1 MPLFQAS
8 ALRQQSTEH
17 PAPESAWQEY
27 TAFFHNPAVQENIR
41 AQTEE
46 QLQGEFLAKL
56 FGDVLGYTLAPAEG
70 HNLVREQ
77 KNELNARSADGA
89 LCRGGKICAVIE
101 LKDTRTTD
109 LDKVEPQA
117 FGYKNAHRGVRY
129 VITSNFARLRFYIDS
144 TLDYIEFDLF
154 RLTHAEFSRLWFVLS
169 KPTLLDGDLPAR
181 LFDSSRQNEQSI
193 TEKLYADYSAFKR
206 ELFDDILA
214 RQQGPLTR
222 DEKLLLFRK
231 TQKLLDRL
239 IFIFFC
245 EDRGLLPVNS
255 TESIIKKW
263 RGDRAWDPS
272 ARLYPQFLK
281 FFEFINSGNPALGIF
296 AYNGGLFAR
305 DEQLDALDLDDA
317 LLARWT
323 QKLSDY
329 DYETEVDVNIL
340 GHIFEHSLAEL
351 EEAAAAF
358 GDGQDTPAVSKRKK
372 DGVFYTPSFVT
383 QFIVENTVGAL
394 CAEKKAELGITDD
407 LFAPR
412 AADPKKRGGK
422 SDAEKREKLESLLA
436 AYRAWLLD
444 LKICDPACG
453 SGAFLV
459 AALQFLIR
467 EHKKIDRWSANI
479 QTGAGALV
487 FEDIDTSILERN
499 LYGVDINEESVEIA
513 RLSLWLHTC
522 RPGRKLSDLSANIK
536 CGNSLITEEFDWEKE
551 FPFGGFDAVIGN
563 PPYVQLQTMGPMS
576 DRYAKC
582 GFEVFN
588 KMGDIYCL
596 FYELGWRLLKQEGVL
611 GYISSNKWMRRNYGN
626 ELRKFFVRKT
636 NPQILVDFPG
646 VPVFSDA
653 NTDPV
658 ILVFRKAENQHHTE
672 ACECSAIPTD
682 LESHFDENK
691 YTADFDEEMWVLKDP
706 SQTNLFEQ
714 MKCAGKPLKE
724 WPITINYGIKTGFNE
739 AFCIDTPTKERLIAE
754 DPKSAEIIRPLL
766 RGRDISAYYGEWKG
780 LWLIFVPWHFPLH
793 LDTTITGASEEAERL
808 FQENYPAVYQHL
820 CLFKNMLTARN
831 KAETGIRYEWYAL
844 QRWGAA
850 YYQDF
855 AKPKI
860 IYPNITKFFP
870 FTYDTEKHVC
880 LDTVFI
886 ITANNEAVSLPYLL
900 AVLNSP
906 FAKQWIL
913 DNCPPLGD
921 DRRKVH
927 KVYFENFPVPTA
939 TPEQTAAL
947 AALAEKRVNLT
958 RAQQSVR
965 AKFHRSLLNHFSTL
979 KITQA
984 LETFETLTFAEFL
997 KELKKQKAKPKL
1009 SEEAEWEEFFT
1020 ASKTELL
1027 RLAAES
1033 AQTDTQINTQVAAL
1047 YGLPP
1052 EQKKG
1057 LNNDAQM

>member
-1 MPLFQAS
+1 MSLFQDS
-8 ALRQQSTEH
+8 ALRKACRENA
-17 PAPESAWQEY
+17 APEPAWEEFR
-27 TAFFHNPAVQENIR
+27 AFFLNPAVQANIR

-56 FGDVLGYTLAPAEG
+56 FGEILGYTLAPAEN
-70 HNLVREQ
+70 HNLTREL
-77 KNELNARSADGA
+77 KNVLNARSADGA
-89 LCRGGKICAVIE
+89 LLRGGKVCAVIE

-109 LDKVEPQA
+109 LDRVEAQA

-129 VITSNFARLRFYIDS
+129 VITSNFERLRLYIDS
-144 TLDYIEFDLF
+144 TLDFIEFGLF
-154 RLTHAEFSRLWFVLS
+154 ELTRAEFDRLWLALS
-169 KPTLLDGDLPAR
+169 KETLLDRDLPAR
-181 LFDSSRQNEQSI
+181 LFDASRQNETSI

-214 RQQGPLTR
+214 RRETPPAR

-231 TQKLLDRL
+231 TQKLLDRF

-255 TESIIKKW
+255 TETIIKKW
-263 RGDRAWDPS
+263 RSDRAWDPE
-272 ARLYPQFLK
+272 ARLYPQFVK
-281 FFEFINSGNPALGIF
+281 YFGFINGGNAALGIH
-296 AYNGGLFAR
+296 AYNGGLFAP
-305 DEQLDALDLDDA
+305 DPVLDGLVLDDA

-329 DYETEVDVNIL
+329 DFATEVDVNIL
-340 GHIFEHSLAEL
+340 GHIFEHSLSEI
-351 EEAAAAF
+351 EEMAAALEA
-358 GDGQDTPAVSKRKK
+358 GGSGGNAPAVSKRKK
-372 DGVFYTPSFVT
+372 DGVFYTPPFVT
-383 QFIVENTVGAL
+383 RFIVENTLGAL
-394 CAEKKAELGITDD
+394 CAEKKAGLGITDE

-412 AADPKKRGGK
+412 EPRKKKGAK
-422 SDAEKREKLESLLA
+422 AEPERARLEGLLSE
-436 AYRAWLLD
+436 YRAWLLG

-459 AALQFLIR
+459 AALQFLVR

-487 FEDIDTSILERN
+487 FEDVDASILERN

-576 DRYAKC
+576 GRYAKC

-588 KMGDIYCL
+588 KSADIYCL
-596 FYELGWRLLKQEGVL
+596 FYEQGWKLLKQDGLL
-611 GYISSNKWMRRNYGN
+611 GYISSNKWMRGNYGK
-626 ELRKFFVRKT
+626 ELRKFFIRKT

-658 ILVFRKAENQHHTE
+658 ILVFRKAENQHRIE
-672 ACECSAIPTD
+672 ACECNAIPTD

-706 SQTNLFEQ
+706 SQTTLFEK
-714 MKCAGKPLKE
+714 MKSAGKPLKE
-724 WPITINYGIKTGFNE
+724 LAITINYGIKTGYNE
-739 AFCIDTPTKERLIAE
+739 AFCIDTPTKERLVAE

-780 LWLIFVPWHFPLH
+780 FWQIFIPWHFPLH
-793 LDTTITGASEEAERL
+793 LDTTITGVSEEAEKL
-808 FQENYPAVYQHL
+808 FQKDYPAVYRHL
-820 CLFKNMLTARN
+820 SLFKKKLAARN

-844 QRWGAA
+844 QRWAAA

-860 IYPNITKFFP
+860 IYPEITKFLP
-870 FTYDTEKHVC
+870 FSYDTEGHVC
-880 LDTVFI
+880 NNKAFI
-886 ITANNEAVSLPYLL
+886 ITANDESVSLPYLL
-900 AVLNSP
+900 AVLNSSL
-906 FAKQWIL
+906 AKQWIL
-913 DNCPPLGD
+913 SNCPVLGD
-921 DRRKVH
+921 DRREIR
-927 KVYFENFPVPTA
+927 KVYFENFPVPA
-939 TPEQTAAL
+939 ASPEESAAL
-947 AALAEKRVNLT
+947 AALAEKRIDLT
-958 RAQQSVR
+958 RELQSVR
-965 AKFHRSLLNHFSTL
+965 AKFHRSLLNHFDPF

-984 LETFETLTFAEFL
+984 LETFETLDFGGFL

-1009 SEEAEWEEFFT
+1009 SEEAEWEEFFNT
-1020 ASKTELL
+1020 SKTGLL
-1027 RLAAES
+1027 RLAAET
-1033 AQTDTQINTQVAAL
+1033 AKTDTEIDGTVAGL
-1047 YGLPP
+1047 YGIGPA
-1052 EQKKG
+1052 E
-1057 LNNDAQM
+1057 